1 MELQQSSWRGPE
13 VSEKPLRILIAD
25 DQPYIRRAVRAL
37 LESHQGWEVCGEA
50 SDGRE
55 AIRKTGELQPDIVVM
70 DMFMPNL
77 NGLEATR
84 EIHHAYRDAKVL
96 ILTLHDLPDLSRAA
110 RDAGAK
116 GLVLKSD
123 SNLFLIPAIEAIGN
137 SEMYF
142 AYKQ

>member
-1 MELQQSSWRGPE
+1 
-13 VSEKPLRILIAD
+13 VSEKTLRILIAD

-37 LESHQGWEVCGEA
+37 LESRPGWEVCGEA

-55 AIRKTGELQPDIVVM
+55 AIRKTDELQPDIIVM

-84 EIHHAYRDAKVL
+84 EIYGAHRDAKVL

>member
-1 MELQQSSWRGPE
+1 VSS
-13 VSEKPLRILIAD
+13 SHLRILVAD

-37 LESHQGWEVCGEA
+37 LESRSGWEVIGEA

-55 AIRKTGELQPDIVVM
+55 AIEKTGELNPDVIVM

-84 EIHHAYRDAKVL
+84 EIHAAYPDAKVL
-96 ILTLHDLPDLSRAA
+96 ILTLHDLPDLSRAV
-110 RDAGAK
+110 REAGAK

-123 SNLFLIPAIEAIGN
+123 SNLFLIAAVETIGE
-137 SEMYF
+137 SKTYF

>member
-1 MELQQSSWRGPE
+1 MSASH
-13 VSEKPLRILIAD
+13 LRILVAD

-37 LESHQGWEVCGEA
+37 LESRSGWEVIGEA

-55 AIRKTGELQPDIVVM
+55 AIEKTGELNPDVIVM

-84 EIHHAYRDAKVL
+84 EIHAAYPDAKVL
-96 ILTLHDLPDLSRAA
+96 ILTLHDLPDLSRAV
-110 RDAGAK
+110 REAGAK

-123 SNLFLIPAIEAIGN
+123 SNLFLIAAVETIGE
-137 SEMYF
+137 SKTYF